1 MGVIHL
7 GPLSA
12 LPGTCIVLCALA
24 MLYDPGGTCTVLAYR
39 PAHYCLRPKLEY
51 RLPLVVLTR
60 LNRFTLSHYGSRTP
74 LSTLHAGLTAS
85 HARLSTGC
93 LLGFAGSGLSP
104 DYTIHA
110 ELAHNFRTLTPH
122 RGLSIRRLY
131 GFRLQRRHKKWRRR
145 RRTSPAQRYYIPPEG
160 GALNPSGRRQPV
172 PDRTFGAQGQ
182 RPGGAINPHA
192 RKGVSTF
199 GNTGRHRPDPDPN
212 RAAGLS
218 KGRRA
223 APFVSRETFLKNA
236 ARLYDALRFY
246 Q

>member
-12 LPGTCIVLCALA
+12 LPGTCIVLRALA

-39 PAHYCLRPKLEY
+39 PAHYCLRPKVEY
-51 RLPLVVLTR
+51 RLPLVVLSR

-110 ELAHNFRTLTPH
+110 ELAHNLRTLGAIAPSNFRTLKPH
-122 RGLSIRRLY
+122 RGLSIRRVNLREY
-131 GFRLQRRHKKWRRR
+131 SFPPILPQNPWSG
-145 RRTSPAQRYYIPPEG
+145 AQHT
-160 GALNPSGRRQPV
+160 N
-172 PDRTFGAQGQ
+172 DRT
-182 RPGGAINPHA
+182 
-192 RKGVSTF
+192 
-199 GNTGRHRPDPDPN
+199 
-212 RAAGLS
+212 RAAERLHILLS
-218 KGRRA
+218 
-223 APFVSRETFLKNA
+223 PS
-236 ARLYDALRFY
+236 
-246 Q
+246 

>member
-110 ELAHNFRTLTPH
+110 ELAHNFRTLKPQ
-122 RGLSIRRLY
+122 RAPRRLY
-131 GFRLQRRHKKWRRR
+131 GFRRQRRYKKWRRR
-145 RRTSPAQRYYIPPEG
+145 RRTSPAQRYYITPEG
-160 GALNPSGRRQPV
+160 ESPQPACKAKPITGR
-172 PDRTFGAQGQ
+172 TLAAQGRKARRLAQ
-182 RPGGAINPHA
+182 PSRP
-192 RKGVSTF
+192 
-199 GNTGRHRPDPDPN
+199 
-212 RAAGLS
+212 
-218 KGRRA
+218 
-223 APFVSRETFLKNA
+223 
-236 ARLYDALRFY
+236 
-246 Q
+246 

>member
-110 ELAHNFRTLTPH
+110 ELAHNFRTLKPQ
-122 RGLSIRRLY
+122 RAPRRLY
-131 GFRLQRRHKKWRRR
+131 GFRRQRRYKKWRRR
-145 RRTSPAQRYYIPPEG
+145 RRTSPAQRYYITPEG
-160 GALNPSGRRQPV
+160 GALNPSGRRQPI
-172 PDRTFGAQGQ
+172 PDRTLGAQGRQ
-182 RPGGAINPHA
+182 ARRRHQPSRQKTTVGRLNGRPFYGQAKGQLRPTCTSYAGCAQWTIKLRKAIP
-192 RKGVSTF
+192 S
-199 GNTGRHRPDPDPN
+199 
-212 RAAGLS
+212 L
-218 KGRRA
+218 
-223 APFVSRETFLKNA
+223 NA
-236 ARLYDALRFY
+236 
-246 Q
+246 

>member
-12 LPGTCIVLCALA
+12 LPGTCIVLRALA

-39 PAHYCLRPKLEY
+39 PAHYCLRLKLEY
-51 RLPLVVLTR
+51 RLPLVVLSR

-110 ELAHNFRTLTPH
+110 ELAHNFRTLKP
-122 RGLSIRRLY
+122 
-131 GFRLQRRHKKWRRR
+131 FRACPQAHLQ
-145 RRTSPAQRYYIPPEG
+145 
-160 GALNPSGRRQPV
+160 
-172 PDRTFGAQGQ
+172 
-182 RPGGAINPHA
+182 
-192 RKGVSTF
+192 
-199 GNTGRHRPDPDPN
+199 
-212 RAAGLS
+212 
-218 KGRRA
+218 
-223 APFVSRETFLKNA
+223 KNA
-236 ARLYDALRFY
+236 DIPLIGPFSAHPALPAAKIYPMILVPFTDFLGIKNAICDDHLMGIALVR
-246 Q
+246 

>member
-12 LPGTCIVLCALA
+12 LPGTCIVLRALA

-39 PAHYCLRPKLEY
+39 PAHFCLRPKLEY

-110 ELAHNFRTLTPH
+110 ELAHNLRTLKLH
-122 RGLSIRRLY
+122 RAPGRLY
-131 GFRLQRRHKKWRRR
+131 GFRY
-145 RRTSPAQRYYIPPEG
+145 P
-160 GALNPSGRRQPV
+160 RQ
-172 PDRTFGAQGQ
+172 
-182 RPGGAINPHA
+182 
-192 RKGVSTF
+192 
-199 GNTGRHRPDPDPN
+199 
-212 RAAGLS
+212 
-218 KGRRA
+218 RA
-223 APFVSRETFLKNA
+223 APPPVTPGKQETGLSSRSPSSPYLP
-236 ARLYDALRFY
+236 LPPLRAMMKE
-246 Q
+246 

>member
-110 ELAHNFRTLTPH
+110 ELAHNFRTL
-122 RGLSIRRLY
+122 
-131 GFRLQRRHKKWRRR
+131 
-145 RRTSPAQRYYIPPEG
+145 
-160 GALNPSGRRQPV
+160 GAIAPSNF
-172 PDRTFGAQGQ
+172 RTF
-182 RPGGAINPHA
+182 IPHYQ
-192 RKGVSTF
+192 
-199 GNTGRHRPDPDPN
+199 NTVKSPSDFTVFFIRDMIQVKSVEKEALHVHYSGDFSYPD
-212 RAAGLS
+212 
-218 KGRRA
+218 
-223 APFVSRETFLKNA
+223 
-236 ARLYDALRFY
+236 LYR
-246 Q
+246 

>member
-110 ELAHNFRTLTPH
+110 ELAHNFRTLKP
-122 RGLSIRRLY
+122 
-131 GFRLQRRHKKWRRR
+131 QRACPYQPSR
-145 RRTSPAQRYYIPPEG
+145 
-160 GALNPSGRRQPV
+160 PSGRSLSTVSPQVSMSSP
-172 PDRTFGAQGQ
+172 P
-182 RPGGAINPHA
+182 AIM
-192 RKGVSTF
+192 TM
-199 GNTGRHRPDPDPN
+199 
-212 RAAGLS
+212 
-218 KGRRA
+218 
-223 APFVSRETFLKNA
+223 A
-236 ARLYDALRFY
+236 ARWNQMKRTTRPMREP
-246 Q
+246 

>member
-110 ELAHNFRTLTPH
+110 ELAHNFRTLTPA
-122 RGLSIRRLY
+122 GCQSSCWWEQGFPLSHIPR
-131 GFRLQRRHKKWRRR
+131 KKAKHDA
-145 RRTSPAQRYYIPPEG
+145 SPFYFLSFHPF
-160 GALNPSGRRQPV
+160 PSILPYCL
-172 PDRTFGAQGQ
+172 F
-182 RPGGAINPHA
+182 
-192 RKGVSTF
+192 S
-199 GNTGRHRPDPDPN
+199 
-212 RAAGLS
+212 
-218 KGRRA
+218 
-223 APFVSRETFLKNA
+223 FLISM
-236 ARLYDALRFY
+236 LPCCFTDMSDY
-246 Q
+246 

>member
-12 LPGTCIVLCALA
+12 LPGTCIVLRALA

-39 PAHYCLRPKLEY
+39 PAHFCLRPKLEY

-110 ELAHNFRTLTPH
+110 ELAHNLRTLGAIAPSNFRTFTPQ
-122 RGLSIRRLY
+122 SPFPTIQNTVKSPSDFTVFFIRDMIQVKSVEKEALHVHYSGDFSYPDLY
-131 GFRLQRRHKKWRRR
+131 R
-145 RRTSPAQRYYIPPEG
+145 
-160 GALNPSGRRQPV
+160 
-172 PDRTFGAQGQ
+172 
-182 RPGGAINPHA
+182 
-192 RKGVSTF
+192 
-199 GNTGRHRPDPDPN
+199 
-212 RAAGLS
+212 
-218 KGRRA
+218 
-223 APFVSRETFLKNA
+223 
-236 ARLYDALRFY
+236 
-246 Q
+246 

>member
-12 LPGTCIVLCALA
+12 LPGTCIVLRALA

-39 PAHYCLRPKLEY
+39 PVHFCLRPKLGY
-51 RLPLVVLTR
+51 RLPLVVLSR

-110 ELAHNFRTLTPH
+110 ELAHNFRTLKPH
-122 RGLSIRRLY
+122 RGLSIRRVNFQEY
-131 GFRLQRRHKKWRRR
+131 SPPSIEPRR
-145 RRTSPAQRYYIPPEG
+145 
-160 GALNPSGRRQPV
+160 
-172 PDRTFGAQGQ
+172 
-182 RPGGAINPHA
+182 GAIYFYPH
-192 RKGVSTF
+192 RDTIGT
-199 GNTGRHRPDPDPN
+199 
-212 RAAGLS
+212 
-218 KGRRA
+218 
-223 APFVSRETFLKNA
+223 RE
-236 ARLYDALRFY
+236 
-246 Q
+246 QV

>member
-110 ELAHNFRTLTPH
+110 ELAHNFRTLKPQ
-122 RGLSIRRLY
+122 RGLS
-131 GFRLQRRHKKWRRR
+131 KWRPP
-145 RRTSPAQRYYIPPEG
+145 PAYLYTYI
-160 GALNPSGRRQPV
+160 LF
-172 PDRTFGAQGQ
+172 TFFMQNI
-182 RPGGAINPHA
+182 RI
-192 RKGVSTF
+192 
-199 GNTGRHRPDPDPN
+199 
-212 RAAGLS
+212 
-218 KGRRA
+218 
-223 APFVSRETFLKNA
+223 
-236 ARLYDALRFY
+236 YDKISLCCFDVFK
-246 Q
+246 

>member
-110 ELAHNFRTLTPH
+110 ELAHNFRTLKPVRACPH
-122 RGLSIRRLY
+122 GAPPQPSR
-131 GFRLQRRHKKWRRR
+131 QRRVKLKPLKNLR
-145 RRTSPAQRYYIPPEG
+145 
-160 GALNPSGRRQPV
+160 PSGPSTLT
-172 PDRTFGAQGQ
+172 PDRAC
-182 RPGGAINPHA
+182 PYSAI
-192 RKGVSTF
+192 
-199 GNTGRHRPDPDPN
+199 
-212 RAAGLS
+212 
-218 KGRRA
+218 
-223 APFVSRETFLKNA
+223 FLYCKLNNISY
-236 ARLYDALRFY
+236 LTNKS
-246 Q
+246 

>member
-12 LPGTCIVLCALA
+12 LPGTCIVLRALA

-39 PAHYCLRPKLEY
+39 PAHFCLRPKLEY

-110 ELAHNFRTLTPH
+110 ELAHNFRTLKPD
-122 RGLSIRRLY
+122 RAC
-131 GFRLQRRHKKWRRR
+131 Q
-145 RRTSPAQRYYIPPEG
+145 
-160 GALNPSGRRQPV
+160 PSGIQESTAPAPIPTV
-172 PDRTFGAQGQ
+172 PQAPEPSSPTGAC
-182 RPGGAINPHA
+182 P
-192 RKGVSTF
+192 
-199 GNTGRHRPDPDPN
+199 
-212 RAAGLS
+212 
-218 KGRRA
+218 
-223 APFVSRETFLKNA
+223 
-236 ARLYDALRFY
+236 
-246 Q
+246 

>member
-12 LPGTCIVLCALA
+12 LPGTCIVLRALA

-39 PAHYCLRPKLEY
+39 PAHFCLRPKLEY

-110 ELAHNFRTLTPH
+110 ELAHNLRTL
-122 RGLSIRRLY
+122 R
-131 GFRLQRRHKKWRRR
+131 
-145 RRTSPAQRYYIPPEG
+145 
-160 GALNPSGRRQPV
+160 PSGRSILRTFSFTTLLHNPRRQP
-172 PDRTFGAQGQ
+172 
-182 RPGGAINPHA
+182 RPLFSP
-192 RKGVSTF
+192 RKKAVKK
-199 GNTGRHRPDPDPN
+199 
-212 RAAGLS
+212 GL
-218 KGRRA
+218 
-223 APFVSRETFLKNA
+223 PFLHSLFYSLREV
-236 ARLYDALRFY
+236 R
-246 Q
+246 

>member
-110 ELAHNFRTLTPH
+110 ELAHNFRTLKPH
-122 RGLSIRRLY
+122 RGLSIRRVNLREY
-131 GFRLQRRHKKWRRR
+131 RKAPPRSRSRSRPRRK
-145 RRTSPAQRYYIPPEG
+145 APEPSRPK
-160 GALNPSGRRQPV
+160 GAC
-172 PDRTFGAQGQ
+172 
-182 RPGGAINPHA
+182 
-192 RKGVSTF
+192 
-199 GNTGRHRPDPDPN
+199 
-212 RAAGLS
+212 
-218 KGRRA
+218 
-223 APFVSRETFLKNA
+223 
-236 ARLYDALRFY
+236 
-246 Q
+246 

>member
-12 LPGTCIVLCALA
+12 LPGTCIVLRALA

-39 PAHYCLRPKLEY
+39 PAHFCLRPKLEY

-110 ELAHNFRTLTPH
+110 ELAHNLRTLGAIAPSNFRTLKPH
-122 RGLSIRRLY
+122 RGLSIRRVNLREY
-131 GFRLQRRHKKWRRR
+131 RQEPPRALIHEAASQLPAKSKAPGFSK
-145 RRTSPAQRYYIPPEG
+145 P
-160 GALNPSGRRQPV
+160 GAA
-172 PDRTFGAQGQ
+172 AQGEYQ
-182 RPGGAINPHA
+182 IFTD
-192 RKGVSTF
+192 SL
-199 GNTGRHRPDPDPN
+199 
-212 RAAGLS
+212 AASWASAFL
-218 KGRRA
+218 A
-223 APFVSRETFLKNA
+223 AFS
-236 ARLYDALRFY
+236 
-246 Q
+246 

>member
-12 LPGTCIVLCALA
+12 LPGTCIVLRALA

-39 PAHYCLRPKLEY
+39 PVHFCLRPKLGY
-51 RLPLVVLTR
+51 RLPLVVLSR

-110 ELAHNFRTLTPH
+110 ELAHNLRTL
-122 RGLSIRRLY
+122 R
-131 GFRLQRRHKKWRRR
+131 
-145 RRTSPAQRYYIPPEG
+145 
-160 GALNPSGRRQPV
+160 PSGRFHPKNPFPQP
-172 PDRTFGAQGQ
+172 
-182 RPGGAINPHA
+182 
-192 RKGVSTF
+192 
-199 GNTGRHRPDPDPN
+199 
-212 RAAGLS
+212 
-218 KGRRA
+218 A
-223 APFVSRETFLKNA
+223 APA
-236 ARLYDALRFY
+236 APPLFPTKKSCEERIALSSQSFFIR
-246 Q
+246 

>member
-12 LPGTCIVLCALA
+12 LPGTCIVLRALA

-39 PAHYCLRPKLEY
+39 PAHFCLRPKLEY

-110 ELAHNFRTLTPH
+110 ELAHNLRTLGAIAPSNFRTFKPH
-122 RGLSIRRLY
+122 RGLSIRPTAGSCLY
-131 GFRLQRRHKKWRRR
+131 SPLSCHVLKK
-145 RRTSPAQRYYIPPEG
+145 
-160 GALNPSGRRQPV
+160 
-172 PDRTFGAQGQ
+172 
-182 RPGGAINPHA
+182 
-192 RKGVSTF
+192 VS
-199 GNTGRHRPDPDPN
+199 
-212 RAAGLS
+212 AA
-218 KGRRA
+218 
-223 APFVSRETFLKNA
+223 FL
-236 ARLYDALRFY
+236 R
-246 Q
+246 

>member
-110 ELAHNFRTLTPH
+110 ELAHNLRTL
-122 RGLSIRRLY
+122 
-131 GFRLQRRHKKWRRR
+131 
-145 RRTSPAQRYYIPPEG
+145 RTLGTKS
-160 GALNPSGRRQPV
+160 RQPSHRRCV
-172 PDRTFGAQGQ
+172 HGP
-182 RPGGAINPHA
+182 
-192 RKGVSTF
+192 STYKK
-199 GNTGRHRPDPDPN
+199 
-212 RAAGLS
+212 RAALRPFFRYNRE
-218 KGRRA
+218 KRR
-223 APFVSRETFLKNA
+223 EGMNH
-236 ARLYDALRFY
+236 DI
-246 Q
+246 

>member
-12 LPGTCIVLCALA
+12 LPGTCIVLRALA

-39 PAHYCLRPKLEY
+39 PAHFCLRPKLEY

-110 ELAHNFRTLTPH
+110 ELAHNFRTLKPH
-122 RGLSIRRLY
+122 RGLSITPI
-131 GFRLQRRHKKWRRR
+131 KK
-145 RRTSPAQRYYIPPEG
+145 A
-160 GALNPSGRRQPV
+160 
-172 PDRTFGAQGQ
+172 
-182 RPGGAINPHA
+182 
-192 RKGVSTF
+192 
-199 GNTGRHRPDPDPN
+199 
-212 RAAGLS
+212 
-218 KGRRA
+218 
-223 APFVSRETFLKNA
+223 
-236 ARLYDALRFY
+236 ALR
-246 Q
+246 QQVDGN

>member
-51 RLPLVVLTR
+51 RLPLVVLSR

-104 DYTIHA
+104 DYTIPA
-110 ELAHNFRTLTPH
+110 ALAH
-122 RGLSIRRLY
+122 
-131 GFRLQRRHKKWRRR
+131 
-145 RRTSPAQRYYIPPEG
+145 
-160 GALNPSGRRQPV
+160 
-172 PDRTFGAQGQ
+172 
-182 RPGGAINPHA
+182 
-192 RKGVSTF
+192 
-199 GNTGRHRPDPDPN
+199 
-212 RAAGLS
+212 
-218 KGRRA
+218 
-223 APFVSRETFLKNA
+223 PF
-236 ARLYDALRFY
+236 
-246 Q
+246 

>member
-145 RRTSPAQRYYIPPEG
+145 RLWRGRDRDRR
-160 GALNPSGRRQPV
+160 GAFQYSRRLTRLMDKPLW
-172 PDRTFGAQGQ
+172 
-182 RPGGAINPHA
+182 
-192 RKGVSTF
+192 
-199 GNTGRHRPDPDPN
+199 
-212 RAAGLS
+212 GL
-218 KGRRA
+218 K
-223 APFVSRETFLKNA
+223 VLKLCA
-236 ARLYDALRFY
+236 SSACIV
-246 Q
+246 